1 MMFIFWQVAGGNGG
15 ERVVTDSKDD
25 REKGVAWVA
34 WKKFGLRKKNPFHH
48 VPSQYLNAITDINLG
63 KL

>member
-34 WKKFGLRKKNPFHH
+34 WKKFGLRKKIRSIMFH
-48 VPSQYLNAITDINLG
+48 PNIWMG
-63 KL
+63 

>member
-34 WKKFGLRKKNPFHH
+34 WKKFGLRKKIRSIMFH
-48 VPSQYLNAITDINLG
+48 PNI
-63 KL
+63 